1 MERKLFILFLLLV
14 FQFSGTYSQTAVK
27 ETNNKRMDL
36 GVSVQLYPA
45 GIIPTLNLERYLTER
60 SSLVYRLGANIVDR
74 QDFSD
79 ENDEEKGE
87 GFGGSFG
94 YRKHF
99 PLKKGKVIAG
109 INMDIWNLWIDWEN
123 DPNSL
128 NMTSG
133 TTYTLVLQPWLEAG
147 YFFDLK
153 NSSSQIGISAGFG
166 REINVI
172 TDGKDVEQGWIA
184 SVSVQYLFS
193 LKK

>member
-1 MERKLFILFLLLV
+1 MKQKLVILSLPMIF
-14 FQFSGTYSQTAVK
+14 FFSSSYSQTAAK
-27 ETNNKRMDL
+27 EPISKRMV

-45 GIIPTLNLERYLTER
+45 GIITTLNLEDYLTER

-99 PLKKGKVIAG
+99 PLKKGKIIAG
-109 INMDIWNLWIDWEN
+109 LNMDIWNLWIDWKN
-123 DPNSL
+123 DKNSS

-133 TTYTLVLQPWLEAG
+133 TTYTLVVQPWLEAG
-147 YFFDLK
+147 YFFNLK
-153 NSSSQIGISAGFG
+153 NSSSQIGITSGFG
-166 REINVI
+166 REINAI
-172 TDGKDVEQGWIA
+172 SDGKDVAQGWIA
-184 SVSVQYLFS
+184 SVSVQYLIS

>member
-1 MERKLFILFLLLV
+1 MKQKLGILLLPMI
-14 FQFSGTYSQTAVK
+14 FYFSSSYSQTATK
-27 ETNNKRMDL
+27 EPISKRMDL

-45 GIIPTLNLERYLTER
+45 GVIPTLNLEHYLTER

-99 PLKKGKVIAG
+99 PLKKGKIIAG
-109 INMDIWNLWIDWEN
+109 LNMDIWNLWIDWKN
-123 DPNSL
+123 DQNSL

-133 TTYTLVLQPWLEAG
+133 TTYTLVVQPWLEGG
-147 YFFDLK
+147 YFFNLK
-153 NSSSQIGISAGFG
+153 NSSSQIGITTGFG

-172 TDGKDVEQGWIA
+172 SDGKDVEQGWIA

>member
-1 MERKLFILFLLLV
+1 MKLRLVILLLPMV
-14 FQFSGTYSQTAVK
+14 FYFSSGYSQTAAK
-27 ETNNKRMDL
+27 EQNSKRMDL

-45 GIIPTLNLERYLTER
+45 GIIPTLNLEHYLTER
-60 SSLVYRLGANIVDR
+60 SSLVYRLGANFVDR

-79 ENDEEKGE
+79 ENDEEKGD

-109 INMDIWNLWIDWEN
+109 LNIDIWNLWIDWKN
-123 DPNSL
+123 DLNGPNT
-128 NMTSG
+128 TSG
-133 TTYTLVLQPWLEAG
+133 TTYTLVVQPYLEAG

-153 NSSSQIGISAGFG
+153 NSASQIGLTTGFG
-166 REINVI
+166 REINSI

-184 SVSVQYLFS
+184 SVSVQYVFS

>member
-14 FQFSGTYSQTAVK
+14 FQFSGTYSQTTVK
-27 ETNNKRMDL
+27 ETNNKRADL

-128 NMTSG
+128 NMTSD